1 MRRGM
6 CQINDAPP
14 FCSVLF
20 AKGTKEPNF
29 FFSKQSQRFQKIF
42 TFFSLPISSFSQ
54 SCIKM
59 TTFSSISHF
68 FLAYIKKKQY
78 LCGEFKINNS
88 MKQVHMGGYSIVIPE
103 NYVHRVKVSRVKGSR
118 DVRLRLAKGE
128 QSASVTGAFTVYHC
142 WESDLH

>member
-1 MRRGM
+1 
-6 CQINDAPP
+6 
-14 FCSVLF
+14 
-20 AKGTKEPNF
+20 
-29 FFSKQSQRFQKIF
+29 
-42 TFFSLPISSFSQ
+42 
-54 SCIKM
+54 M
-59 TTFSSISHF
+59 TTFSSNSHF

-128 QSASVTGAFTVYHC
+128 QSASVTGAFAEYPC